1 MVLYNSYLV
10 DWWQVSLPSKALL
23 LFKGFQDSKNWEY
36 HGKILGLVF
45 LSILFQNEEGLLKND
60 LFALL
65 EDSNASFK
73 NIWRR
78 NWHLK
83 TTKTETY
90 KYCFWTVRQNLETKL
105 TFWGSSFNLLWN
117 SVVLFKFNHHR
128 PTTGACRLCNCPC
141 SLKDSKN
148 QRTSHAVVKVL
159 VSFFLS
165 ILFENKEK
173 PMKKGLLQFW

>member
-1 MVLYNSYLV
+1 M
-10 DWWQVSLPSKALL
+10 

-45 LSILFQNEEGLLKND
+45 LSIFFQNEEGHLKND

-105 TFWGSSFNLLWN
+105 TFWASSFNLLWK
-117 SVVLFKFNHHR
+117 SVVLFKLHQCGLMRVECTLYNH
-128 PTTGACRLCNCPC
+128 CCC
-141 SLKDSKN
+141 SKDSKT
-148 QRTSHAVVKVL
+148 QRTANAVVKLL
-159 VSFFLS
+159 VCFFY
-165 ILFENKEK
+165 LFCFK
-173 PMKKGLLQFW
+173 MKKKLWKKAFFHFRQETMALVQPFGLGIL